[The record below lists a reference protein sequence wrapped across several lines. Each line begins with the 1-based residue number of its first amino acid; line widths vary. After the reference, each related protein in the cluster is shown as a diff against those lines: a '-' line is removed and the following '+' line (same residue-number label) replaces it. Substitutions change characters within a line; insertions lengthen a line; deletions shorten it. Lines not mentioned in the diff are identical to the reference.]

1 MKPPEEVRREFV
13 RQWILKA
20 DEDLATARHLL
31 ASAPTLLGPVGFHAQ
46 QAVEKYLNAYLVWR
60 QTEFPK
66 THNIAN
72 LLDLV
77 SSSQEQLAI
86 SLDAATVLT
95 KYAVESRYPGDLPE
109 ISFEEACEAVEL
121 ARKSKKIVL
130 TALREAL

>member
-1 MKPPEEVRREFV
+1 MKDETTA
-13 RQWILKA
+13 WLSYA
-20 DEDLATARHLL
+20 DENLDVAELSLANNHLNACL
-31 ASAPTLLGPVGFHAQ
+31 HNAQ
-46 QAVEKYLNAYLVWR
+46 QAVEKYLKAYLVWR

-109 ISFEEACEAVEL
+109 ICFEEACEAVRLAEESKKQIL
-121 ARKSKKIVL
+121 ARLKEVL
-130 TALREAL
+130 